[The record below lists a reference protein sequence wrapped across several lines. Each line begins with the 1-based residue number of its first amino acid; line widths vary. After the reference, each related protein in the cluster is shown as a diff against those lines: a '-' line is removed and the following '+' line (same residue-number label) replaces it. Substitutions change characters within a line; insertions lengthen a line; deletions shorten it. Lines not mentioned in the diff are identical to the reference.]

1 MKKTIVTQSAEQTI
15 EFGKRLGHQAFSG
28 AIITLK
34 GDLGAGK
41 TTLTKG
47 IALGLEITQP
57 ITSPTFTIMKTYQG
71 RLRLVH
77 IDAYRLSGI
86 GFDYDLEE
94 AIYSDAVSVIEWST
108 NIQSSIDHELS
119 LSLSRVGETCTI
131 EMDYDE
137 TYATVVETL

>member
-1 MKKTIVTQSAEQTI
+1 MKKVITTQSAQETI
-15 EFGKRLGHQAFSG
+15 ELGQHLGRQAFSG

-47 IALGLEITQP
+47 IALGLEIAQA
-57 ITSPTFTIMKTYQG
+57 ITSPTFTIMKSYQG
-71 RLRLVH
+71 RLPLVH

-86 GFDYDLEE
+86 GFDYDVEE
-94 AIYSDAVSVIEWST
+94 AIYSDAVSVIEWSS

-119 LSLSRVGETCTI
+119 LTLARIDDTLTI
-131 EMDYDE
+131 EINYDE
-137 TYATVVETL
+137 SYAAMVEGL